1 MNKSKNKLNA
11 LSVDLIERIKS
22 IANKGISFAQG
33 EVLFKEGD
41 HKEYIYLIEKGE
53 VALVKD
59 KQEKKIEIMSQNDGE
74 IVGVDLIFNDHDCE
88 YSALVLQPSIVYKV
102 LISDFK
108 ELLSNNNGLSLEILK
123 YLSSLINKLES
134 RKLA

>member
-1 MNKSKNKLNA
+1 MNKSKNKFNA

-22 IANKGISFAQG
+22 IANKGISFTQG

-59 KQEKKIEIMSQNDGE
+59 KQEEKIEIMSQNDGE

>member
-1 MNKSKNKLNA
+1 LHKRKNKLNV
-11 LSVDLIERIKS
+11 LSADLIERIKS

-53 VALVKD
+53 VALLKD
-59 KQEKKIEIMSQNDGE
+59 KQEKKVEIMSQNDGE

-102 LISDFK
+102 LISDIK
-108 ELLSNNNGLSLEILK
+108 ELLTNNNSLSLEILK

>member
-11 LSVDLIERIKS
+11 LSLDLIERIKS
-22 IANKGISFAQG
+22 ITNKGISFAQG
-33 EVLFKEGD
+33 DILFKEGD

-53 VALVKD
+53 VALLKD
-59 KQEKKIEIMSQNDGE
+59 KQEKKIEILSQNDGE

-88 YSALVLQPSIVYKV
+88 YSALVLQPSVIYKV

-108 ELLSNNNGLSLEILK
+108 DLLVNNSGSSLELIK

>member
-1 MNKSKNKLNA
+1 MNKRTNKLHT
-11 LSVDLIERIKS
+11 LSVDLIDRIKS
-22 IANKGISFAQG
+22 IANNGVSFAQG

-41 HKEYIYLIEKGE
+41 HNEYIYLIEKGE
-53 VALVKD
+53 VALLKD
-59 KQEKKIEIMSQNDGE
+59 QRERKVEIMSQNDGE

-108 ELLSNNNGLSLEILK
+108 ELLTNNNGLSIEILK